1 MMCLREVGFFAEKY
15 YSNKTRMKK
24 TKNTTSESKRIPT
37 QKKMQS
43 VAETVQPP
51 KSLAKVE
58 ECVSKLKKEMDSMMS
73 WAKDAEEELNKKGA
87 GIFRDKLGEF
97 ENSIFYV
104 GIWLTDLKR
113 RYEGMKQSIA
123 ALEADKEEAQTEMT
137 LGEFKAK
144 FAKEIAETSDWNLGE
159 MKKHGHTRKMSDE
172 YALKHVIDI
181 HDEIT
186 VTDN

>member
-1 MMCLREVGFFAEKY
+1 
-15 YSNKTRMKK
+15 MKK
-24 TKNTTSESKRIPT
+24 TKNSTAESKQIPT
-37 QKKMQS
+37 QKNTQAVAKTAQS
-43 VAETVQPP
+43 PQ
-51 KSLAKVE
+51 SLAMVE

-73 WAKDAEEELNKKGA
+73 WAKDAEEELNKKGS
-87 GIFRDKLGEF
+87 GIFRDKLGGF
-97 ENSIFYV
+97 ENSILYV

-123 ALEADKEEAQTEMT
+123 TLEADKEESQTEMT

-144 FAKEIAETSDWNLGE
+144 FAKEIAETSDWNLRE